1 MRCADDTGS
10 GSGWTSAEMDASWP
24 AEFAFAGG
32 AGLLENGVRK
42 LLLFFVL
49 WLGVVLWVPA
59 ETFSLTDGT
68 TVSGDIVKVDDNG
81 MVLRTA
87 GDSYANLQW
96 QQLSQDS
103 LKQLAANPKVRPLVE
118 PFIEPDVKQRAGK
131 EEIQINPVKRMERP
145 ENPSLFG
152 GFFHAPLGLL
162 LLLAVYLANL
172 YAAYEVSIIRA
183 RPAAQVIGLSAVL
196 PFIGPVI
203 FLIMPIKV
211 EPEPL
216 EQPVPVSSQAPASFS
231 KPKEEVQVVE
241 ASSRGD
247 VRKAPAQVFARG
259 KFTFNKRFLE
269 TKFAGYIGEPK
280 GDALNHTMSVKC
292 GQGEFSVLRIAQVGA
307 TDVIFET
314 VESGPVTVSLP
325 DIQEIKLNPK
335 TA

>member
-1 MRCADDTGS
+1 M
-10 GSGWTSAEMDASWP
+10 EASWS
-24 AEFAFAGG
+24 AEFAFASG

-59 ETFSLTDGT
+59 ESFSLTDGT

-81 MVLRTA
+81 MVLRQA
-87 GDSYANLQW
+87 GDNYANLPW
-96 QQLSQDS
+96 ARFTQDS
-103 LKQLAANPKVRPLVE
+103 LKQLASNPKVRPLVE
-118 PFIEPDVKQRAGK
+118 PFIEPDMAQRAAR
-131 EEIQINPVKRMERP
+131 EEIKTTEPNRLSFPGKNGTLP
-145 ENPSLFG
+145 PSLFG
-152 GFFHAPLGLL
+152 GLLHAPLGLL
-162 LLLAVYLANL
+162 LLLAIYLANL

-196 PFIGPVI
+196 PIIGPVV

-211 EPEPL
+211 EEAPA

-231 KPKEEVQVVE
+231 RPKEDVQVVE
-241 ASSRGD
+241 ASSRAD
-247 VRKAPAQVFARG
+247 VRKPNAQVFARG
-259 KFTFNKRFLE
+259 KFTFNKRFVE

-314 VESGPVTVSLP
+314 VERGPVTVSLP

-335 TA
+335 SA